1 MTNPTSD
8 DRLLQ
13 WFRALVR
20 SVFPRMQY
28 TGVFDYVITGVN
40 GEAPSFT
47 LDVAP
52 ADASIGLPT
61 LNAVEILSSVSSM
74 TATPSTGMACLLV
87 FLDANPSKPRV
98 AGIEAAG
105 ANPVARLGD
114 QCMSFFP
121 PTTPIVGVITIAG
134 VPNPFQGT
142 VIIPN
147 PITGTI
153 TQGSGRAR
161 TQ

>member
-1 MTNPTSD
+1 MTSPTPD
-8 DRLLQ
+8 DRLLE
-13 WFRALVR
+13 WFRKLVR

-47 LDVAP
+47 CDVAP
-52 ADASIGLPT
+52 ADTEIGLPAP
-61 LNAVEILSSVSSM
+61 NAVEILSSVSSM
-74 TATPSTGMACLLV
+74 TATPSKGMACMLV
-87 FLDANPSKPRV
+87 FLDANPSKPRIV
-98 AGIEAAG
+98 AIEASG

-114 QCMSFFP
+114 QTMSFFP
-121 PTTPIVGVITIAG
+121 PTTPILGTIVIAG
-134 VPNPFQGT
+134 VPNAFQGT